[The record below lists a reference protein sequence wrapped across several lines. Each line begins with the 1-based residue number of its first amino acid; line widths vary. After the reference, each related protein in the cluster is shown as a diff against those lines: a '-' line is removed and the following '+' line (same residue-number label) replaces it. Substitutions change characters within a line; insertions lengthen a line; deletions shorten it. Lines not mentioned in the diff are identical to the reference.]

1 MRLGAV
7 TGGSHRAMRVILA
20 RHGETAAN
28 RDGLGLGLQDPP
40 LTDKGRLQAEALA
53 EALSGEKLVAVYSSP
68 LRRAS
73 ETAMAIASRHGV
85 EVVVDERLTE
95 MDVGEFDGLT
105 FDEMRKRYP
114 DFMSRWL
121 GKEAGTLH
129 MPGGGECLQD
139 VQDRALACLR
149 RIGERHDKGAVAIV
163 THNFTIHT
171 LLCDALNMSICDF
184 RRLRHDLA
192 AFSTLDLRDGRAVV
206 VQMNDTCHLQARGL
220 GQAQTWPPQPSRH

>member
-1 MRLGAV
+1 MKIA
-7 TGGSHRAMRVILA
+7 
-20 RHGETAAN
+20 
-28 RDGLGLGLQDPP
+28 
-40 LTDKGRLQAEALA
+40 
-53 EALSGEKLVAVYSSP
+53 AVYSSP
-68 LRRAS
+68 LRRALD
-73 ETAMAIASRHGV
+73 TAEAIASRHGL
-85 EVVVDERLTE
+85 EITVDEGLTE
-95 MDVGEFDGLT
+95 MDVGELDGLT
-105 FDEMRKRYP
+105 FEEMRARYP

-121 GKEAGTLH
+121 SEEAGTMH

-149 RIGERHDKGAVAIV
+149 RIAEAQGHGSVVVV

-171 LLCDALNMSICDF
+171 LLCHALNMSICDF

-220 GQAQTWPPQPSRH
+220 GKAQTWPPQPSRD